1 MLLALLLPELVLR
14 ACFEILGR
22 SAIFKIEGVDEQ
34 GLTEE
39 EKAGLLEEIL
49 SISERNF
56 GHNRTYV
63 ANEKYPQLSKYLFAY
78 TEGVVLETG
87 AEHSRVLQSDAN
99 LKKNV
104 KSLADM
110 QHGAAS
116 SSSAGAPEAA
126 KFEGFATSSPFF
138 TQELSLAPLTLIS
151 AIKSCRSAKFLESLV
166 LEAPRSFS
174 FCSEA
179 EAAKTFLEVL
189 LGTVRLQLAKK
200 LPTDRTDACED
211 FVASLSTLL
220 EQSAVHEVGSK
231 SIIKSTKALLA

>member
-1 MLLALLLPELVLR
+1 MLLALLLPELLLR

-22 SAIFKIEGVDEQ
+22 SAIFKIEGVDQQ

-87 AEHSRVLQSDAN
+87 AKHSRVLSDAN

-116 SSSAGAPEAA
+116 SSSAGAPEAT
-126 KFEGFATSSPFF
+126 KSEGFAASEQKLKDLGTSRTKLSKNLEDL
-138 TQELSLAPLTLIS
+138 QLLIAEVELKGAEDSS
-151 AIKSCRSAKFLESLV
+151 WVKKGE
-166 LEAPRSFS
+166 
-174 FCSEA
+174 EA
-179 EAAKTFLEVL
+179 EAAKTFLEVF

-200 LPTDRTDACED
+200 PPTDRTDACED
-211 FVASLSTLL
+211 FLASLTTLL

>member
-1 MLLALLLPELVLR
+1 MLLALLLPQLVLVL
-14 ACFEILGR
+14 ILGR

-56 GHNRTYV
+56 CHNRTYV

-87 AEHSRVLQSDAN
+87 AAHSRVLQSDAN

-116 SSSAGAPEAA
+116 SSSAGAPEAT
-126 KFEGFATSSPFF
+126 KSEGFAASEQKLKDLGTSR
-138 TQELSLAPLTLIS
+138 TKLSKNLEDLQLLI
-151 AIKSCRSAKFLESLV
+151 AEIKLKGAEDSSCVKKGEEV
-166 LEAPRSFS
+166 
-174 FCSEA
+174 
-179 EAAKTFLEVL
+179 EAAKTSLEVF

-211 FVASLSTLL
+211 FLASLSTLL

-231 SIIKSTKALLA
+231 SIIKSTKPLLA

>member
-1 MLLALLLPELVLR
+1 MLEKMLTLGVRNCSWVHSLTMNTTNKDSESEKTVKNFFTRPLLLRVLLALLLPELVLR

-22 SAIFKIEGVDEQ
+22 SAIFEIEGVDEQ

-78 TEGVVLETG
+78 IEGVVLETG

-110 QHGAAS
+110 QHGQP
-116 SSSAGAPEAA
+116 AP
-126 KFEGFATSSPFF
+126 PV
-138 TQELSLAPLTLIS
+138 Q
-151 AIKSCRSAKFLESLV
+151 
-166 LEAPRSFS
+166 
-174 FCSEA
+174 
-179 EAAKTFLEVL
+179 VL
-189 LGTVRLQLAKK
+189 LRQRSLRALQ
-200 LPTDRTDACED
+200 P
-211 FVASLSTLL
+211 LSR
-220 EQSAVHEVGSK
+220 S
-231 SIIKSTKALLA
+231 

>member
-87 AEHSRVLQSDAN
+87 TEHSRVLQSDAN

-104 KSLADM
+104 KSLWCS
-110 QHGAAS
+110 QLL
-116 SSSAGAPEAA
+116 
-126 KFEGFATSSPFF
+126 
-138 TQELSLAPLTLIS
+138 Q
-151 AIKSCRSAKFLESLV
+151 CR
-166 LEAPRSFS
+166 
-174 FCSEA
+174 CS
-179 EAAKTFLEVL
+179 
-189 LGTVRLQLAKK
+189 
-200 LPTDRTDACED
+200 
-211 FVASLSTLL
+211 
-220 EQSAVHEVGSK
+220 
-231 SIIKSTKALLA
+231 